1 MIYGKTPPPMSLIIR
16 AYNVYVSSE
25 GDQLTLT
32 TRTQEDVNRID
43 NLAERIGMSQSL
55 KNAFDPIL
63 SAILTA
69 LDAAAVFVRTKA
81 LRSLGQ
87 ILLVDASILS
97 NVSLHALT
105 IERTE
110 TLFQIAES
118 PSCNR
123 NSPTG

>member
-16 AYNVYVSSE
+16 TYNVYVSSE